1 MHAGGKKK
9 KNVPI
14 ESAKYFLIERPK
26 RGGRF
31 LDLRETCESHRGSVI
46 VVIFVKRGGKKTK
59 KQKNKATSVHTTR
72 PCEFKSR
79 CNENCQLHIAIYV
92 LVNRGEM
99 HVGKKK
105 KKKKK
110 RYRSRRRNEGIR
122 GKRKKKK
129 RIIIRRRRKKMRL
142 GIGKI

>member
-9 KNVPI
+9 KNIPI

-46 VVIFVKRGGKKTK
+46 VVIFVKGGEKKTK

-110 RYRSRRRNEGIR
+110 RYRNRRRNEGIR

-129 RIIIRRRRKKMRL
+129 RIIIRRRRKKCD
-142 GIGKI
+142 

>member
-46 VVIFVKRGGKKTK
+46 VVIFVKEGEK
-59 KQKNKATSVHTTR
+59 KQKNKKTKPRACTR
-72 PCEFKSR
+72 QDHVSS
-79 CNENCQLHIAIYV
+79 
-92 LVNRGEM
+92 NRD
-99 HVGKKK
+99 VTKTANFILQ
-105 KKKKK
+105 
-110 RYRSRRRNEGIR
+110 YTF
-122 GKRKKKK
+122 
-129 RIIIRRRRKKMRL
+129 
-142 GIGKI
+142 

>member
-46 VVIFVKRGGKKTK
+46 VVIFVKRGGEKKTK

-129 RIIIRRRRKKMRL
+129 E
-142 GIGKI
+142 

>member
-46 VVIFVKRGGKKTK
+46 VVIFVKGGEKKTK

-105 KKKKK
+105 K
-110 RYRSRRRNEGIR
+110 
-122 GKRKKKK
+122 RKKKEIPQSTK
-129 RIIIRRRRKKMRL
+129 KRRK
-142 GIGKI
+142 

>member
-46 VVIFVKRGGKKTK
+46 VVIFVKGGGKKNKKTK
-59 KQKNKATSVHTTR
+59 KQSHERAHDKT
-72 PCEFKSR
+72 
-79 CNENCQLHIAIYV
+79 
-92 LVNRGEM
+92 M
-99 HVGKKK
+99 
-105 KKKKK
+105 
-110 RYRSRRRNEGIR
+110 
-122 GKRKKKK
+122 
-129 RIIIRRRRKKMRL
+129 
-142 GIGKI
+142 